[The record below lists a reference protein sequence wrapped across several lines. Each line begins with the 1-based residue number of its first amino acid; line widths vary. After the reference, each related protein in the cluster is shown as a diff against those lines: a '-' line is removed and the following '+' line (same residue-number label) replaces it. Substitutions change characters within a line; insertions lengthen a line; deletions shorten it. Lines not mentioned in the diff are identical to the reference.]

1 MASVCGPCATAN
13 DEKLD
18 GDDAEADA
26 AGGDGDC
33 DCDDDRNVDRVGPSP
48 ESSGCPVEAAA
59 AASPARRQ
67 RKGVSRRHGSKENDE
82 GH

>member
-18 GDDAEADA
+18 GDDGEADA

-33 DCDDDRNVDRVGPSP
+33 DSDDDRNVDRVGPSP
-48 ESSGCPVEAAA
+48 SHPVA
-59 AASPARRQ
+59 Q
-67 RKGVSRRHGSKENDE
+67 
-82 GH
+82 